1 MATKIH
7 NYVSQEPLVRPNAF
21 IVEGDNGLVIVD
33 TTLTMSD
40 SKALKQIA
48 DGRLERWMPIYSSQ
62 PVRTGSILNLG
73 SYTQDWIV
81 RMLCRQIRA

>member
-7 NYVSQEPLVRPNAF
+7 TYVSQEPLVRPNAF